1 MKTILIVDDD
11 AEIRKLEK
19 IVLAKEGFNIVEAE
33 DGASALELAKAK
45 LPDLIISDIMME
57 NINGFMLYEFLRDD
71 PRTEK
76 IPVILVTGEAQAAG
90 AWKMDPHVGYLQKP
104 VAPHDLI
111 AAVKKRIG
119 K

>member
-19 IVLAKEGFNIVEAE
+19 IILSKEGFTVIEAE

-45 LPDLIISDIMME
+45 MPDLIISDVMME

-76 IPVILVTGEAQAAG
+76 IPMILVTGQAHTAG
-90 AWKMDPHVGYLQKP
+90 AWNMDPHIGYLQKP
-104 VAPHDLI
+104 VAPHDLL
-111 AAVKKRIG
+111 AAVKKRIA